1 VVSPAGRRAVVE
13 HFQADFDM
21 GERRACSLAGQSR
34 SVQQYQSTAMPVEGL
49 LERLVELA
57 GERPRF
63 GYRRLT
69 ILLRREGFLVNHKR
83 VWRLY
88 QDLGL
93 AVRRRRRKRA
103 SQAPREARPLA
114 ESVNDCWS
122 MDFLSDSMTDGR
134 ALRVFAVVDDHSKLC
149 TTLECDIS
157 LPAQRVLRILDRA
170 IETYGAP
177 KRIRTDN
184 GPEFTSRAF
193 DRWCYERGIEHHPI
207 RPGKPVENAYAES
220 FNGRVRDELLN
231 QHCFT
236 SVRHAQDLLED
247 WQADYNTVRPHTA
260 LGGLAPAT
268 FLAEQAGPHGARPAR
283 SLTPDTQ
290 LQPAVATP

>member
-1 VVSPAGRRAVVE
+1 MSPAGRRAVVE

-21 GERRACSLAGQSR
+21 SERRACSLAGQSR
-34 SVQQYQSTAMPVEGL
+34 SVQQYRSTATPMEGL
-49 LERLVELA
+49 LDRLVELA

-83 VWRLY
+83 IWRLY
-88 QDLGL
+88 QSLGL

-103 SQAPREARPLA
+103 SQAAREARPPA
-114 ESVNDCWS
+114 EVVNDCWS

-149 TTLECDIS
+149 TALECDIS

-170 IETYGAP
+170 VETYGAP
-177 KRIRTDN
+177 ARIRTDN

-193 DRWCYERGIEHHPI
+193 DQW
-207 RPGKPVENAYAES
+207 A
-220 FNGRVRDELLN
+220 
-231 QHCFT
+231 
-236 SVRHAQDLLED
+236 
-247 WQADYNTVRPHTA
+247 
-260 LGGLAPAT
+260 
-268 FLAEQAGPHGARPAR
+268 
-283 SLTPDTQ
+283 
-290 LQPAVATP
+290 

>member
-1 VVSPAGRRAVVE
+1 MSPASRRAAVE
-13 HFQADFDM
+13 HFRSDFDM
-21 GERRACSLAGQSR
+21 SERRACSLAGQSR
-34 SVQQYQSTAMPVEGL
+34 SVQQYRSAAKPIEGL
-49 LERLVELA
+49 LERLIALA

-83 VWRLY
+83 IWRLY
-88 QDLGL
+88 QGLGL
-93 AVRRRRRKRA
+93 AVRRRKRKRA
-103 SQAPREARPLA
+103 SQAPREAKPPA
-114 ESVNDCWS
+114 KDVNDCWS

-134 ALRVFAVVDDHSKLC
+134 ALRVFAVVDDYSKLS
-149 TTLECDIS
+149 TALECDIS

-170 IETYGAP
+170 IETYGTP
-177 KRIRTDN
+177 KCIRTDN

-207 RPGKPVENAYAES
+207 RPGKPIENAYAES

-260 LGGLAPAT
+260 LGGLAPET

-283 SLTPDTQ
+283 PLTTDPQ
-290 LQPAVATP
+290 LQQAVATP

>member
-1 VVSPAGRRAVVE
+1 VVSPAGRREVVKY
-13 HFQADFDM
+13 FQREFDLS
-21 GERRACSLAGQSR
+21 ERTPCDLAGQPR
-34 SVQQYQSTAMPVEGL
+34 SVQQYQSTATPIEGL

-57 GERPRF
+57 GERRRF

-83 VWRLY
+83 IGRLY
-88 QDLGL
+88 QSLGL
-93 AVRRRRRKRA
+93 AVRRRKRKRA
-103 SQAPREARPLA
+103 SQAPREARPPA
-114 ESVNDCWS
+114 EAVNDCWS

-149 TTLECDIS
+149 TALECDIS

-193 DRWCYERGIEHHPI
+193 DQWCDERCIKHHPI
-207 RPGKPVENAYAES
+207 RPGKPVENAKA
-220 FNGRVRDELLN
+220 GEL
-231 QHCFT
+231 Q
-236 SVRHAQDLLED
+236 
-247 WQADYNTVRPHTA
+247 RP
-260 LGGLAPAT
+260 
-268 FLAEQAGPHGARPAR
+268 RPR
-283 SLTPDTQ
+283 
-290 LQPAVATP
+290 